1 VVREI
6 PRPKMMAK
14 KVVHELRE
22 YAVISVYLY
31 ICLGALILF
40 KSAILSGQGVNYA
53 PFGLAA
59 VKALVLGKFVLLG
72 RAAALGERYRQRRAI
87 YVIAHK
93 ALLFLMLLLVLSVVE
108 ELVVGYFHGRTST
121 ESLSTFLGGSLL
133 QIFATSVVVLLILV
147 PYFAYG
153 ELARAL
159 GEDRVRRILLD
170 SHNATARIDT

>member
-6 PRPKMMAK
+6 PRPKLMAE
-14 KVVHELRE
+14 KVKHELRE

-40 KSAILSGQGVNYA
+40 KAAILSGQGVNYT

-93 ALLFLMLLLVLSVVE
+93 AFLFLILLLVLSVVE
-108 ELVVGYFHGRTST
+108 ELVVGYFHGRTSI

-133 QIFATSVVVLLILV
+133 QIFATSIVVLLILI

-153 ELARAL
+153 ELGRAL

-170 SHNATARIDT
+170 SHADPARIDA